1 MFPYHQLLPL
11 NKNHS
16 KRPRRKYNEIE
27 RLYVCNWR
35 GCSKAYGTL
44 NHLNAHVAAQ
54 GHGIKRAPSE
64 FKELRRM
71 WKEQKKAKLIE
82 QQYGHVPQLGAGQGA
97 PGGPAQPGV
106 PPTNGY
112 YSYGYQNGQQT
123 SPVAQPSAYYPQ
135 RLAPIQSHYTY
146 DKKEG
151 EGAQNT
157 AINASPSFANSG
169 VGNVM
174 ATVNST
180 AVVSGLT
187 TPVTPSNS
195 TTVASQGAGQPVG
208 YNYYMDQS
216 QSAQQN
222 QYMKYYPKPA
232 STYQQYGATSGYAR
246 AGEMGYQE

>member
-27 RLYVCNWR
+27 RLYVCNWH

-54 GHGIKRAPSE
+54 GHGSKRAPSE

-82 QQYGHVPQLGAGQGA
+82 QQYGHVPQLQGSSAVVQGPSQTGPPA
-97 PGGPAQPGV
+97 PG
-106 PPTNGY
+106 NGY
-112 YSYGYQNGQQT
+112 YPYGYQNGQQT
-123 SPVAQPSAYYPQ
+123 TPVTQPQSYYPQ
-135 RLAPIQSHYTY
+135 RLAPIQGHYTY
-146 DKKEG
+146 DKKDG
-151 EGAQNT
+151 EAMVPT
-157 AINASPSFANSG
+157 STSPNFANSG
-169 VGNVM
+169 VGQVM
-174 ATVNST
+174 ATVNNT

-195 TTVASQGAGQPVG
+195 TTVAATGSAQPG

-222 QYMKYYPKPA
+222 QYMKYYPKPT
-232 STYQQYGATSGYAR
+232 SSYQYGATSQYAR
-246 AGEMGYQE
+246 AGTDMGGYQE